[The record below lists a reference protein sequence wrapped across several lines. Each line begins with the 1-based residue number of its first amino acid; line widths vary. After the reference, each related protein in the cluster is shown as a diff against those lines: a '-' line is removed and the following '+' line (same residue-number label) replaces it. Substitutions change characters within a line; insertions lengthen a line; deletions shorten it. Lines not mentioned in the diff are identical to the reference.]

1 MTDPIRILLVDD
13 SPHFLEA
20 ARNFLEYQGSISVVG
35 TATEEEDALTQS
47 QTLQPDIILLDLNL
61 AHNSGLKLI
70 PVLKQSLP
78 GTKIIVLTMM
88 EETSYRAA
96 SLEAGAD
103 GFVHKSTMSKTL
115 TAAILDAM
123 RSVRTESAPA
133 NRNSEAH
140 KGEARLMRLAEH
152 LPDLIYRYE
161 FKPTRGFT
169 YVSPSATVMTGYT
182 PEDHYNDPDLGL
194 KLVHPQDRHLLEAAT
209 QGGNDPT
216 SPMVLR
222 WVRRDGSIVWTEQ
235 RNVSIFDEAGELTA
249 IEGIA
254 RDVTERKRAETALKI
269 SEENYRN
276 LVETSDS
283 AVAVVGREGTILYAN
298 PASLRIWNDPQLI
311 GKNVSDLFP
320 QELASRYQAVIRH
333 VIDNHVLNLNELKT
347 QVQGQAMW
355 FRVSMSPLK
364 TSEGQVDSLL
374 LNAFDVTGH
383 KQAEKALKTSE
394 HFVRETLDSLRA
406 HIAILD
412 ENGEI
417 VAVNRSWREFA
428 QANGG
433 DPAGVSEGA
442 NYLAVCDAAQ
452 GRDSEEAPEIAACI
466 RAVMRG
472 EQDSCSVEYP
482 CHSPEKE
489 RWFVARITKF
499 NGAGPLRIVISHNN
513 ISIRKKAEEA
523 LRQSEENFRQ
533 LFEAES
539 DAILLIENETGRIL
553 QANKAACTLYGYT
566 HEELLSKKNFELSAE
581 PEETRKVTRH
591 TPLDANQVITIPLR
605 YHRKKDGTV
614 FPVEITGRFFLHQGR
629 PVHIAAIRDIT
640 ERKQAEEALKAAEER
655 FRTLIEY
662 SSDEISILSIDGD
675 LIYESPTVSPT
686 LGYRHGEFQGR
697 SILQLVH
704 PDDLERVQ
712 NQFAALVQDPNKQA
726 RDQFRLRHRDGSW
739 RWVEAVGTNLLAE
752 PSVGGIVI
760 NYHDITER
768 KQAEE
773 KLIQSENRY
782 RMATHATEDVIW
794 EWDPHTNEVEW
805 SENAAQVFG
814 YEPGEIERDEAW
826 WDERIHPEDRPRV
839 NTGLEQARM
848 NGDSIWTDEYRFRV
862 KDGSYVH
869 LVDRAFIERDAE
881 GNILRMVGAIAD
893 ITSRKRAEEALRESE
908 ERFRSYIQQANDFIF
923 TLDPAGRIT
932 SANQAMCKALD
943 YEETELAGM
952 SALELIAPE
961 HRAETTQ
968 TLQRIWAGESI
979 SGFEVP
985 IQTREGNAII
995 VHIRGRSIYRNGQLN
1010 ETMHIARD
1018 VTVQRQ
1024 AETQLKRRVTE
1035 LEALYQSGIAFNQT
1049 FDQKE
1054 IGEKIIE
1061 VLSARLDWNNA
1072 AVRIR
1077 RGDSPEVEL
1086 LAFSHPSN
1094 GQESKEQ
1101 IRSAV
1106 TRVGQ
1111 GVSGWVIEHGQPL
1124 RIDDLGAEPRY
1135 IPTYAGVRS
1144 GLYVP
1149 IQIFDRTIG
1158 CISVESERLGA
1169 FTEEDERL
1177 LATLA
1182 VQAAAALENARSYQA
1197 ALSSAHR
1204 LGVLYETGQELVQIT
1219 QNMEELYTSVHFAVS
1234 QLMPAEAFTIVLYNE
1249 EQGLLDGVYL
1259 FDKAGRW
1266 RIEPMPFGTG
1276 FTSHV
1281 ISSGRTILI
1290 RDLKETSL
1298 DVIHFGTDDSVRSV
1312 LAVPLRSG
1320 EKVFGAICT
1329 QSYQPDAYT
1338 GDDRYLLEMLA
1349 AQAAIALEN
1358 ARLFRDLQDE
1368 LSERI
1373 LAEERIK
1380 NQLNRLN
1387 ALRTIDQAITSTFD
1401 MHVSLEIILTQTLNL
1416 LSMDA
1421 AAILLFAPATNTLQ
1435 YAAGQGFH
1443 SKLPVDLPIKLDQS
1457 YAGKAVLE
1465 RRMIRMP
1472 NLAGRPVNPQPGDFV
1487 NAEGFAGYHC
1497 MPLIVK
1503 GHVLGVLE
1511 VFDRSVTERDEDWL
1525 DFLATLA
1532 GQAALAI
1539 DNAQLFS
1546 ASRRELAE
1554 RKRTQEE
1561 LLKLNAELE
1570 ERVASR
1576 TVDLSRVNAELEHAL
1591 RVKDEFLANMSHELR
1606 TPLNA
1611 IIGLSESLE
1620 EQTVGPLNERQGKYI
1635 GTIHESGRHLLELI
1649 NDILDLAKI
1658 ESGNGSL
1665 NREYVDVHAVC
1676 QASLRM
1682 INQMAQKRNQQIT
1695 FEADERFEQIF
1706 ADERRLKQMLVNLLS
1721 NAVKFTPE
1729 NGRITLEARGN
1740 WEENTATFTVSDTG
1754 IGIEEEDLPRLF
1766 TPFVQL
1772 DSDLSRR
1779 TTGTGLGL
1787 SLVAQMARLHG
1798 GSVGVES
1805 RSGKGSRFHFTLP
1818 LESAEDS
1825 KVRAARITTGGL
1837 GAKLEKG
1844 KKKHTILLVED
1855 TEEVVMV
1862 IRDFLEFEGFRV
1874 EVAKNGIDGLLQAKK
1889 IHPDLILMDV
1899 QMPDMDGFESTR
1911 RLRMEAGFEHTPIIA
1926 LTALAMSGD
1935 RERCLAAGMDE
1946 YISKPVNLKAMVKL
1960 IHKFLPIS
1968 NASPVTR

>member
-1 MTDPIRILLVDD
+1 MKSPQIPEVTTMNKPTRILLVDD
-13 SPHFLEA
+13 SHHFLEA
-20 ARNFLEYQGSISVVG
+20 ARDFLGYQESVTVVG
-35 TATEEEDALTQS
+35 TAKEGEEALAKS

-61 AHNSGLKLI
+61 ADSSGLKLI
-70 PVLKQSLP
+70 PALKENLP

-88 EETSYRAA
+88 EESSYRAA

-123 RSVRTESAPA
+123 RSMRTESTPA
-133 NRNSEAH
+133 HGNSEAH

-161 FKPTRGFT
+161 FKPKRGFT
-169 YVSPSATVMTGYT
+169 YVSPSTTVMTGYT
-182 PEDHYNDPDLGL
+182 PEDHYNDPDLGF

-216 SPMVLR
+216 SPLVLR
-222 WVRRDGSIVWTEQ
+222 WVHKDGSIVWTEQ

-254 RDVTERKRAETALKI
+254 RD
-269 SEENYRN
+269 
-276 LVETSDS
+276 
-283 AVAVVGREGTILYAN
+283 
-298 PASLRIWNDPQLI
+298 
-311 GKNVSDLFP
+311 
-320 QELASRYQAVIRH
+320 
-333 VIDNHVLNLNELKT
+333 
-347 QVQGQAMW
+347 
-355 FRVSMSPLK
+355 
-364 TSEGQVDSLL
+364 
-374 LNAFDVTGH
+374 
-383 KQAEKALKTSE
+383 
-394 HFVRETLDSLRA
+394 
-406 HIAILD
+406 
-412 ENGEI
+412 
-417 VAVNRSWREFA
+417 
-428 QANGG
+428 
-433 DPAGVSEGA
+433 
-442 NYLAVCDAAQ
+442 
-452 GRDSEEAPEIAACI
+452 
-466 RAVMRG
+466 
-472 EQDSCSVEYP
+472 
-482 CHSPEKE
+482 
-489 RWFVARITKF
+489 
-499 NGAGPLRIVISHNN
+499 
-513 ISIRKKAEEA
+513 
-523 LRQSEENFRQ
+523 
-533 LFEAES
+533 
-539 DAILLIENETGRIL
+539 
-553 QANKAACTLYGYT
+553 
-566 HEELLSKKNFELSAE
+566 
-581 PEETRKVTRH
+581 
-591 TPLDANQVITIPLR
+591 
-605 YHRKKDGTV
+605 
-614 FPVEITGRFFLHQGR
+614 
-629 PVHIAAIRDIT
+629 IT
-640 ERKQAEEALKAAEER
+640 ERKHTEEALKAAEER
-655 FRTLIEY
+655 FRTLVEY
-662 SSDEISILSIDGD
+662 SSDEISILSIDGE

-712 NQFAALVQDPNKQA
+712 NQFSALAQDPSRQA

-773 KLIQSENRY
+773 NLRESEARY
-782 RMATHATEDVIW
+782 RQLFESNPQPMWVYDL
-794 EWDPHTNEVEW
+794 
-805 SENAAQVFG
+805 ENLHFLAVNDAAVSQYG
-814 YEPGEIERDEAW
+814 YSREEFFNITIRDIRPAEEIPGLLENISRKTSKFQ
-826 WDERIHPEDRPRV
+826 
-839 NTGLEQARM
+839 NTSGWRHRL
-848 NGDSIWTDEYRFRV
+848 
-862 KDGSYVH
+862 KDGSLIDVEITSH
-869 LVDRAFIERDAE
+869 ALQFEGRAARLVLA
-881 GNILRMVGAIAD
+881 NN

-923 TLDPAGRIT
+923 TLDPGGRIT
-932 SANQAMCKALD
+932 SANQAMCEALG
-943 YEETELAGM
+943 YEESELASM
-952 SALELIAPE
+952 SALELVAPE
-961 HRAETTQ
+961 HRAETAQ

-979 SGFEVP
+979 SGFEIP
-985 IQTREGNAII
+985 IQTYEGNTII
-995 VHIRGRSIYRNGQLN
+995 VHIRGRSIYKDEHLL
-1010 ETMHIARD
+1010 ETLHIARD
-1018 VTVQRQ
+1018 VTHQIQ
-1024 AETQLKRRVTE
+1024 AGEQLERRVAE
-1035 LEALYQSGIAFNQT
+1035 LEALYQSGIAFNQS

-1061 VLSARLDWNNA
+1061 VLSGRLNWHLA
-1072 AVRIR
+1072 SVRVR
-1077 RGDSPEVEL
+1077 LGESREVEL
-1086 LAFSHPSN
+1086 LAFSQPSD
-1094 GQESKEQ
+1094 GQEGEER

-1111 GVSGWVIEHGQPL
+1111 GTAGWVIEHGQPL
-1124 RIDDLGAEPRY
+1124 RIGDLDAEPSFLPSY
-1135 IPTYAGVRS
+1135 QGVKS

-1149 IQIFDRTIG
+1149 MQMFDRTVG
-1158 CISVESERLGA
+1158 CISVESEQPDA

-1177 LATLA
+1177 LSTLA

-1197 ALSSAHR
+1197 ALSSARR
-1204 LGVLYETGQELVQIT
+1204 LGVLYEAGQEMVQVT
-1219 QNMEELYTSVHFAVS
+1219 QNLEELYASVHFAVS
-1234 QLMPAEAFTIVLYNE
+1234 QLMPAEAFTIVLRNE
-1249 EQGLLDGVYL
+1249 EQGLLEGVYL
-1259 FDKAGRW
+1259 FDKTGRW
-1266 RIEPMPFGTG
+1266 KIEPVPFGTG

-1290 RDLKETSL
+1290 RDLKEASL

-1373 LAEERIK
+1373 LAEERIQ

-1387 ALRTIDQAITSTFD
+1387 ALRTIDQTITSTFD
-1401 MHVSLEIILTQTLNL
+1401 MSVSLDMVLSQTMKL
-1416 LSMDA
+1416 LSVDA

-1435 YAAGQGFH
+1435 YAAGQGFR
-1443 SKLPVDLPIKLDQS
+1443 SKLPVDIPIKLDQS
-1457 YAGKAVLE
+1457 YAGKTVLE

-1472 NLAGRPVNPQPGDFV
+1472 NLAGRPINPQPGDFV
-1487 NAEGFAGYHC
+1487 NAEGFVGYHC

-1503 GHVLGVLE
+1503 GNVLGVLE
-1511 VFDRSVTERDEDWL
+1511 VYDRSVTERDEDWL

-1576 TVDLSRVNAELEHAL
+1576 TATLSRVNAELEHAL

-1611 IIGLSESLE
+1611 IIGLTESLE
-1620 EQTVGPLNERQGKYI
+1620 EQTVGPLNEKQGQYI
-1635 GTIHESGRHLLELI
+1635 GTIHESGQHLLELI
-1649 NDILDLAKI
+1649 NDILDLARI

-1665 NREYVDVHAVC
+1665 NRDYVDVRTVC

-1682 INQMAQKRNQQIT
+1682 IKQMAQKRNQQVA
-1695 FEADERFEQIF
+1695 FEVDERLERIF

-1729 NGRITLEARGN
+1729 NGRIMLEARGK

-1754 IGIEEEDLPRLF
+1754 IGITQEDLPRLF

-1787 SLVAQMARLHG
+1787 ALVAQMARMHG

-1805 RSGKGSRFHFTLP
+1805 QPGRGSHFHFILP
-1818 LESAEDS
+1818 LESAEDTNI
-1825 KVRAARITTGGL
+1825 RARRKSTGGL
-1837 GAKLEKG
+1837 SIKPEKG
-1844 KKKHTILLVED
+1844 RKEHTILLVED

-1862 IRDFLEFEGFRV
+1862 VRDFLEFAGFRV
-1874 EVAKNGIDGLLQAKK
+1874 EIAKNGIDGIIHAKNV
-1889 IHPDLILMDV
+1889 HPDLILMDV

-1960 IHKFLPIS
+1960 IHKFLPVKD
-1968 NASPVTR
+1968 ASPVTR